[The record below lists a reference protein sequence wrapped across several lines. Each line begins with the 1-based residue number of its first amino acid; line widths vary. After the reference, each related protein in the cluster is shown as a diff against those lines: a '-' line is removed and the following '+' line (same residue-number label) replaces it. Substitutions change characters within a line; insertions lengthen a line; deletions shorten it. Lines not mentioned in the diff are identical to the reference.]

1 MNDLSVA
8 TSRPNGPT
16 DTLPAEGL
24 PERMFAEAVARQRA
38 GQGAQAEA
46 LYRAVL
52 ALHPGYA
59 QASYNL
65 GLLQQGARRLEE
77 AVLSYRHAI
86 AVHPSYFDAY
96 CNLGV
101 ALQDL
106 GRPEEAL
113 GVYRAVIAMKPD
125 FAMAHCN
132 LGVTLRG
139 LRRLEEAVFAYQ
151 QAITIQPDYQW
162 AYTNLAAV
170 LMDLGDAPAAIAACE
185 RAVAIQPDMETAYFN
200 LGSAYKALCRLPE
213 AAAAFR
219 QAIALREGFV
229 EAHFTLGQTLLL
241 QGDLSA
247 GWAEYEWR
255 WKLVDYAWL
264 YQAYGAFTQPYWA
277 GEPLAGQTI
286 LVYAEQGLGDAI
298 QFVRYI
304 PLLQAQGATVV
315 LAVHPPLRQLFA
327 QLADV
332 TVIDL
337 GNPALPS
344 FDVHCPLLSLP
355 RLFGTV
361 LETIPANV
369 PYLRAPQSARVAWRN
384 RLSRDRLRVGV
395 VWAGNPTQTG
405 DRLRS
410 PRLAAV
416 LPLFDVPDIM
426 FVTLQLGPGRD
437 DLRAYRLPAHVHD
450 FGAEITDFT
459 DTAAIMQELD
469 LVISSCTAPL
479 HLAGALGVPVWA
491 MLPFSPHFPWLLDRV
506 DSLWYPTATLY
517 RQARAGTDWSGVIS
531 DIAGD
536 LAKLRRAKCGF

>member
-1 MNDLSVA
+1 MASMNEVSVA
-8 TSRPNGPT
+8 ATRSNGSTGAPPSV
-16 DTLPAEGL
+16 DL
-24 PERMFAEAVARQRA
+24 PERMFAEAVERQRA
-38 GQGAQAEA
+38 GQGPQAEA

-65 GLLQQGARRLEE
+65 GLVQQGARRLEE

-86 AVHPSYFDAY
+86 ATHPSYFDAY
-96 CNLGV
+96 CNFGV
-101 ALQDL
+101 A
-106 GRPEEAL
+106 PEEAL

-125 FAMAHCN
+125 FAMVHCN
-132 LGVTLRG
+132 LGVTLRD
-139 LRRLEEAVFAYQ
+139 LRRLGEAVLAYQ
-151 QAITIQPDYQW
+151 QAIAIQPDYQW

-170 LMDLGDAPAAIAACE
+170 LMDLGDAPAAVAACE

-219 QAIALREGFV
+219 RAIALRDGFV

-241 QGDLSA
+241 QGELLA

-255 WKLVDYAWL
+255 WKLTDYAWL

-277 GEPLAGQTI
+277 GQPLAGQTI
-286 LVYAEQGLGDAI
+286 LVYCEQGLGDAI

-304 PLLQAQGATVV
+304 PMLQAQGAAVV

-327 QLADV
+327 GLANV
-332 TVIDL
+332 TVINL
-337 GNPALPS
+337 GDRALPA

-355 RLFGTV
+355 RLFGTT
-361 LETIPANV
+361 LETIPATV
-369 PYLRAPQSARVAWRN
+369 PYLRAPPAACAVWKG
-384 RLSRDRLRVGV
+384 RLARDRLRVGV

-416 LPLFDVPDIM
+416 MALFDIPDIT
-426 FVTLQLGPGRD
+426 FVSLQLGPGRD
-437 DLRAYRLPAHVHD
+437 DLRAHRLPAHVHD
-450 FGAEITDFT
+450 LGAEITDFT

-491 MLPFSPHFPWLLDRV
+491 MLPFSPHFPWLLDRP
-506 DSLWYPTATLY
+506 DSVWYPTARLY
-517 RQARAGTDWSGVIS
+517 RQEHAASDWSGVIS
-531 DIAGD
+531 RIAAD
-536 LAKLRRAKCGF
+536 LVEMRRVKFAA